1 MRKTDGK
8 NHFQKAVNRYYLRAA
23 NLNLYVQNI
32 QPFDHARVR
41 KELTEL
47 YDQLNEL
54 TQQMNQKKQKD

>member
-1 MRKTDGK
+1 MHKTDSK
-8 NHFQKAVNRYYLRAA
+8 NHFQKAVSRYYLRAA

-47 YDQLNEL
+47 YEQLNEL
-54 TQQMNQKKQKD
+54 NQQMNQKKQKD